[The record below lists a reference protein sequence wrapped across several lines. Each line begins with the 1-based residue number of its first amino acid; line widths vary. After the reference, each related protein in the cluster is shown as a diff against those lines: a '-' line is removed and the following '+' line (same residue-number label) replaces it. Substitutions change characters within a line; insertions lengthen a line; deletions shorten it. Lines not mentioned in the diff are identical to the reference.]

1 MKTLEQ
7 LWWEVLSLISVVFNF
22 IFYFLFI
29 FFDNSIVTMEKRM
42 SNFNYKPS
50 YSLRLQLLL
59 KKLTWLHNLII

>member
-22 IFYFLFI
+22 FFI
-29 FFDNSIVTMEKRM
+29 FFFVDNSIVTMEKRM
-42 SNFNYKPS
+42 SNFNYKLS